1 MKYVFLAYRDEK
13 QWEAMSAAE
22 REALENACLVHE
34 QDLRQSGRLVAVEG
48 LQSSSTALTVR
59 IVHGQVSLTEGPVAG
74 TPGQLI
80 RIFFIRARDLNE
92 AILVAS
98 KMPQAR
104 MGPIEVRPVM
114 GFDWLSKTN

>member
-1 MKYVFLAYRDEK
+1 
-13 QWEAMSAAE
+13 
-22 REALENACLVHE
+22 
-34 QDLRQSGRLVAVEG
+34 
-48 LQSSSTALTVR
+48 VR
-59 IVHGQVSLTEGPVAG
+59 IVHGQVSLTEGPVVG